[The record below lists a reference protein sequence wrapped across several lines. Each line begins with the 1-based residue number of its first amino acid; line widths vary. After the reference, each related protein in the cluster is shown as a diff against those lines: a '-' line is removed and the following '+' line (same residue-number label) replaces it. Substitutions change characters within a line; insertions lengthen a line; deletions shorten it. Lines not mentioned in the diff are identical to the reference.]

1 MSNQSILLI
10 IIVSYIVLQIRYLRA
25 DKDSFLNF
33 FTVFVLGVT
42 SLTLLFVLPLKILT
56 VENEEPNFAEFKGK
70 LYFIEQGVENRFV
83 YKEIKSKNITVVK
96 TMKESFF
103 GLNIVEKEVIENDK

>member
-10 IIVSYIVLQIRYLRA
+10 TIVSYIILQIRYLRA

-33 FTVFVLGVT
+33 FVIFALGVT
-42 SLTLLFVLPLKILT
+42 SLTFLVVLPLKTLT

-70 LYFIEQGVENRFV
+70 IYFIEKSDENRFK

-96 TMKESFF
+96 TTRESFF
-103 GLNIVEKEVIENDK
+103 GLNLVEKEVIENDQ